1 MYLASRRKGAESKQT
16 HGSWG
21 QPRTSTRPSRPGQGP
36 PQRSGEEDGGAERSG
51 QEKSRRRREKE
62 REKGTGGW
70 GSDKGKRNNCGGLKY
85 RSKKHCRYYRLQ
97 GPVPPAGQ
105 RPARGILR
113 DFGLPVLPGFG
124 RYHRLEPVPPGLGAG
139 TTGRTGNQRRSEL
152 SVANS
157 NRT

>member
-36 PQRSGEEDGGAERSG
+36 PQRSGDEDGGAKRSG
-51 QEKSRRRREKE
+51 QGKSRRRRELE
-62 REKGTGGW
+62 REKGAGGW
-70 GSDKGKRNNCGGLKY
+70 GRDKKENNRGRLIY

-124 RYHRLEPVPPGLGAG
+124 RYHRLEPVPPVLGAG
-139 TTGRTGNQRRSEL
+139 TTGRAE
-152 SVANS
+152 NS
-157 NRT
+157 A

>member
-1 MYLASRRKGAESKQT
+1 M
-16 HGSWG
+16 
-21 QPRTSTRPSRPGQGP
+21 
-36 PQRSGEEDGGAERSG
+36 

-113 DFGLPVLPGFG
+113 DFGIPVLPGFG
-124 RYHRLEPVPPGLGAG
+124 RYHRLEPVPPVLGAG
-139 TTGRTGNQRRSEL
+139 TTGRAGKTALKGEL
-152 SVANS
+152 VWQTKKQISHGQISS
-157 NRT
+157 NHHKTMAMLEM